1 LEKDKNPMSSKNLG
15 GRPVETPSLKGRNFF
30 LTIPHFEGSVG
41 EVIETLK
48 VHQPEWQYLKYAAV
62 KQTHTKD
69 ATKAVHLHLY
79 LSYPRQLY
87 IKMDRFDYL
96 GKHGK
101 LERVRGYVQV
111 LKYMTKESR
120 PIANFD
126 YVEVIMRKDFPRAVE
141 ILLSQGWHI
150 REVYTKYSSIVASKN
165 WSGYLRFLSHEKESA
180 KMAAQREKPS
190 LQIITH
196 ELIKERLSD
205 QQYNL
210 YNSDPLYQ
218 GIINKVNE
226 IVIFGSNRPFKAHSL
241 LLVGQPNTGKT
252 TFGLALAKKVGTF
265 YFPDDGWFQGYQSEV
280 FKMILWDQFNLT
292 SFKYP
297 TLLKFLQGLRMD
309 LPIKGSHVNRSDNPL
324 IYLTSNLTLDEHICK
339 RFSSQQNRVK
349 SRANLSA
356 RIDEVNIGAKP
367 IFFLEKLLVSP

>member
-1 LEKDKNPMSSKNLG
+1 MSEKSKG
-15 GRPVETPSLKGRNFF
+15 GRPVETPSIRGRNFF
-30 LTIPHFEGSVG
+30 LTVPHFEGSVE
-41 EVIETLK
+41 EVIEALK

-69 ATKAVHLHLY
+69 ATQDVHLHVY
-79 LSYPRQLY
+79 VSYPKLTR
-87 IKMDRFDYL
+87 IKLDRFDYL

-111 LKYMTKESR
+111 LNYMTKENR
-120 PIANFD
+120 PTANFD

-150 REVYTKYSSIVASKN
+150 REIYTKYSSIVASKN

-180 KMAAQREKPS
+180 KIS
-190 LQIITH
+190 LQLKKPGLRMITP
-196 ELIKERLSD
+196 ELIRERLSD

-210 YNSDPLYQ
+210 YNSDPVYQ
-218 GIINKVNE
+218 RIIDKVND
-226 IVIFGSNRPFKAHSL
+226 IVIYESNRPFKAHCL
-241 LLVGQPNTGKT
+241 LIVGQPDTGKT
-252 TFGLALAKKVGTF
+252 TFGLALAEKVGTF
-265 YFPDDGWFQGYQSEV
+265 YFPDDGWFQGYQSNV
-280 FKMILWDQFNLT
+280 FKMILWDQFNLN

-324 IYLTSNLTLDEHICK
+324 IYLTSNFTLDEHICK

-356 RIDEVNIGAKP
+356 RIDEVNIGNKS
-367 IFFLEKLLVSP
+367 IFFLRNLLISP